1 MGIQEEKER
10 AMEERIIGENLK
22 RLRISRGLRQ
32 EEVARQLD
40 ITTAVYRNLEAGK
53 TAPKE
58 DILDRVTDFFDVAM
72 DEIVSETRQ
81 LEFFRF
87 RDHKKLKS
95 RDQILFAVAKKLDDY
110 KELEQLQ
117 EGTIKKKTWELAS
130 LKGTPKELAK
140 EVREICQLDDKNRG
154 EEKPVTNICGLLE
167 DHGVRVIPLTVFS
180 HDFFGLS
187 VDEKDGGPCVV
198 VNIWERIPVERWIFS
213 AVHELG
219 HLLQHKT
226 SYHRSIDK
234 IDEQAKK
241 EEKEANE
248 FASLFLMPENLF
260 RQQLDKVGGQ
270 TLLEG
275 TYRLKRF
282 FNVSYKAILYRL
294 STMGW
299 PNNIWKDFQ
308 EEYRRANRKYLPGHE
323 EPEPLEANE
332 FSFELYSPFNVA
344 HEPKRL
350 EDIEFTANGK
360 FCRMVREA
368 LFTEKIGR
376 VHAAEMLGITLDEL
390 GERVKVWKK
399 QEGLLK

>member
-1 MGIQEEKER
+1 
-10 AMEERIIGENLK
+10 MEDKIIGENLK
-22 RLRISRGLRQ
+22 RLRISKGLNQ
-32 EEVARQLD
+32 EEVARRLN
-40 ITTAVYRNLEAGK
+40 ITTAIYRNLEAGK

-58 DILDRVTDFFDVAM
+58 DFLDKAAGFFDVGM
-72 DEIVSETRQ
+72 DEIVTETRQ
-81 LEFFRF
+81 LEHYRF

-110 KELEQLQ
+110 KELEQHL
-117 EGTIKKKTWELAS
+117 EVVTKKRTWELGN

-140 EVREICQLDDKNRG
+140 KVREKFQLDDEETG
-154 EEKPVTNICGLLE
+154 EERPVTNICGLLE
-167 DHGVRVIPLTVFS
+167 DHGVKVIPLTVFS

-187 VDEKDGGPCVV
+187 IDPKDGGPCAV

-234 IDEQAKK
+234 LDEQGKI
-241 EEKEANE
+241 EEKQANE
-248 FASLFLMPENLF
+248 FASLVLMPDNLF
-260 RQQLDKVGGQ
+260 RQELEKVGGQ

-299 PNNIWKDFQ
+299 PTNIWKDFQ
-308 EEYRRANRKYLPGHE
+308 EEYYRVNRKYLPGHE
-323 EPEPLEANE
+323 EPEPLKANE
-332 FSFELYSPFNVA
+332 FSFELYSSFNVA

-350 EDIEFTANGK
+350 EDVEFTANGK
-360 FCRMVREA
+360 FCKMVREA
-368 LFTEKIGR
+368 LLSGKIGQNQ
-376 VHAAEMLGITLDEL
+376 AAEMLGITLEEL

-399 QEGLLK
+399 QERLLK

>member
-1 MGIQEEKER
+1 
-10 AMEERIIGENLK
+10 MEDKIIGENLK
-22 RLRISRGLRQ
+22 RLRISRGLKQ
-32 EEVARQLD
+32 EEVARRLN
-40 ITTAVYRNLEAGK
+40 ITTAIYRNLEAGK

-58 DILDRVTDFFDVAM
+58 DILDRASDFFDVGM
-72 DEIVSETRQ
+72 DEIVYETRQ

-95 RDQILFAVAKKLDDY
+95 RDQILFAVAKKLDAY
-110 KELEQLQ
+110 KELEQHL
-117 EGTIKKKTWELAS
+117 EGSTKKKTWELGN

-140 EVREICQLDDKNRG
+140 EVRENFQLDDKKR
-154 EEKPVTNICGLLE
+154 EKEKPVTNICGLLE

-187 VDEKDGGPCVV
+187 VDEQDGGPCVV

-219 HLLQHKT
+219 HLLKHKT
-226 SYHRSIDK
+226 SYHRSMAK
-234 IDEQAKK
+234 LDEQAKK

-260 RQQLDKVGGQ
+260 RRELDKVGGQ
-270 TLLEG
+270 TLLDG

-294 STMGW
+294 SNMGW

-308 EEYRRANRKYLPGHE
+308 EEYRRVNKKYLPGHE
-323 EPEPLEANE
+323 EPEPLEANDV
-332 FSFELYSPFNVA
+332 SFGLYSPFNVA

-350 EDIEFTANGK
+350 EDVEFTANGK

-368 LFTEKIGR
+368 LFTDKIGR
-376 VHAAEMLGITLDEL
+376 LQAAEMLGITLEEL